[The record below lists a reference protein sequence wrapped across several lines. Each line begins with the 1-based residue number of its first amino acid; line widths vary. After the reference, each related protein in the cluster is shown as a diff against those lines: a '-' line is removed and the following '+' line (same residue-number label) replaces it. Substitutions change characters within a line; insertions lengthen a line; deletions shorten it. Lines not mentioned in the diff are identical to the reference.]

1 MIPAVVGLASGTI
14 LLLSRGEDEAPPLT
28 VSIDGFSH
36 REEGIEVPLALT
48 RKQWLGFLRAAT
60 CGNPRTVTPS
70 FRLGVFGFSV
80 RRLCDLGA
88 MANPKVI
95 HYQGRQVWD
104 AHWLNP
110 SSLATFQA
118 APMLQYSLFTDSVK
132 RFFAA
137 PEVAQAVGQIIEG
150 QEGPTRVTQ
159 SGALMLAHR
168 AGLSGMASWLQDP
181 SIRQRFSNNTTAFF
195 ERANG
200 IF

>member
-14 LLLSRGEDEAPPLT
+14 LLLSRGEDDPPPLH

-48 RKQWLGFLRAAT
+48 RKQWLAFLKAAT
-60 CGNPRTVTPS
+60 CGTPRTISPS
-70 FRLGVFGFSV
+70 FRLGVFGFHV

-88 MANPKVI
+88 MTEPKVI

-118 APMLQYSLFTDSVK
+118 APMLQYTLFTDSIK
-132 RFFAA
+132 RYFAC
-137 PEVAQAVGQIIEG
+137 PEVAQAVGQLIDG
-150 QEGPTRVTQ
+150 QKVTQ

-168 AGLSGMASWLQDP
+168 AGLSGMSSWLQDP
-181 SIRQRFSNNTTAFF
+181 SIRERFSNNTTAFF
-195 ERANG
+195 LRANG

>member
-48 RKQWLGFLRAAT
+48 RKEWLAFLKAAS
-60 CGNPRTVTPS
+60 CGNPRTITPS
-70 FRLGVFGFSV
+70 FRLGVFGLTV

-88 MANPKVI
+88 MVNPKVI

-118 APMLQYSLFTDSVK
+118 APMLQYTLFTDSIK
-132 RFFAA
+132 RYFAA
-137 PEVAQAVGQIIEG
+137 PEVAKAVGQIIEG
-150 QEGPTRVTQ
+150 QKVTQ

-168 AGLSGMASWLQDP
+168 AGLSGMTTWLQDP
-181 SIRQRFSNNTTAFF
+181 SNRERFSDNTTAFF
-195 ERANG
+195 NKANG

>member
-1 MIPAVVGLASGTI
+1 MIPAVLGLASGTI
-14 LLLSRGEDEAPPLT
+14 LLLSRGEDEAPPLHVT
-28 VSIDGFSH
+28 VDAFSH

-48 RKQWLGFLRAAT
+48 RKQWLAFLRAAT

-70 FRLGVFGFSV
+70 FRLGVFGLTV

-95 HYQGRQVWD
+95 HFDGRQVWD
-104 AHWLNP
+104 ALWLNP

-118 APMLQYSLFTDSVK
+118 APMLQYSLFTDSIK
-132 RFFAA
+132 RYFAS
-137 PEVAQAVGQIIEG
+137 PEIPQAVGQVIDG
-150 QEGPTRVTQ
+150 QKVTQ

-168 AGLSGMASWLQDP
+168 AGLPGMASWLQDP
-181 SIRQRFSNNTTAFF
+181 TIRQRFSNNTTAFF

>member
-14 LLLSRGEDEAPPLT
+14 LLLSRGEDEAPPLPIS
-28 VSIDGFSH
+28 VDSFSH

-48 RKQWLGFLRAAT
+48 RKEWLGFLRAAM

-88 MANPKVI
+88 MADPKVI

-118 APMLQYSLFTDSVK
+118 APMLQYALFTDSIK
-132 RFFAA
+132 QFFAC
-137 PEVAQAVGQIIEG
+137 PEIPQAVGQIVNG
-150 QEGPTRVTQ
+150 QKVTQ

>member
-14 LLLSRGEDEAPPLT
+14 LLLSRGEDDPAPLH

-36 REEGIEVPLALT
+36 REDGIEVPLALT
-48 RKQWLGFLRAAT
+48 RKQWLSFLKAAT
-60 CGNPRTVTPS
+60 CGNPRTITPS
-70 FRLGVFGFSV
+70 FRLGVFGLTV

-118 APMLQYSLFTDSVK
+118 APMLQYTLFTDSIK
-132 RFFAA
+132 RYFAA
-137 PEVAQAVGQIIEG
+137 PDIAQAVGQVIEG
-150 QEGPTRVTQ
+150 QKVTQ

-168 AGLSGMASWLQDP
+168 AGLSGMTSWLQDP
-181 SIRQRFSNNTTAFF
+181 SIRERFSNNTTAFF
-195 ERANG
+195 HKANG